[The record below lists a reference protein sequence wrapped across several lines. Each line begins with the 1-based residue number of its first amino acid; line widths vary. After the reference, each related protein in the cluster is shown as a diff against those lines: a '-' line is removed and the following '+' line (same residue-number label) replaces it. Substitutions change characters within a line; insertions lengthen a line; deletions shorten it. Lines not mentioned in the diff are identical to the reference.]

1 MATNF
6 IEIVEIFIVVEITIH
21 LDTDMVNK
29 IMDIME
35 VDYLMTITELLED
48 YLEEGKIH
56 LL

>member
-6 IEIVEIFIVVEITIH
+6 IEIVEIFTVVEITIH

-35 VDYLMTITELLED
+35 VDYLITITEPLVD
-48 YLEEGKIH
+48 YLEEEKIH

>member
-6 IEIVEIFIVVEITIH
+6 IEIVEIFTVVEITIH
-21 LDTDMVNK
+21 LDTDMANK

-35 VDYLMTITELLED
+35 VDYLITITEPLVD
-48 YLEEGKIH
+48 YLEEEKIH

>member
-6 IEIVEIFIVVEITIH
+6 IEIVEIFTVVEITIH

-35 VDYLMTITELLED
+35 VDYLITITEPLVD
-48 YLEEGKIH
+48 YLEEERIP

>member
-1 MATNF
+1 MVTNF